1 MKNIF
6 IILFLNFCFVYSQEV
21 DESLLEK
28 YDIDF
33 TIRGNIITNSFYIE
47 SCDFCDEFKIELFK
61 AGLNISEKKIENQ
74 NTIQIDFNSLSKGLK
89 VIRGWNG
96 KVLNSDGKII
106 SVFNVEK
113 KKVVI
118 NPRQDYLDRKNCMLY
133 IAKEIYSKI
142 K

>member
-1 MKNIF
+1 MKNILLF
-6 IILFLNFCFVYSQEV
+6 LFLNFCFVYSQEV

-33 TIRGNIITNSFYIE
+33 TIRGNIITNSFYLE

-118 NPRQDYLDRKNCMLY
+118 HPRQDYLDRKNCMLY